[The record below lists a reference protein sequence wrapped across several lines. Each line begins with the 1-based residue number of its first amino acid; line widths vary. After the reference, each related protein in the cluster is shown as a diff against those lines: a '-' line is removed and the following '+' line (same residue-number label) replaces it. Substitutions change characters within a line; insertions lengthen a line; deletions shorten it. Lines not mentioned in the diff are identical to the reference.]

1 MFEDLFDRVT
11 FDDLF
16 ALDDEENTIL
26 WEKLLSATKRIRSDA
41 LRGENPYSDIFDE
54 IVSIRSDLTNIFL
67 GRTY

>member
-16 ALDDEENTIL
+16 ALDNEENTEL
-26 WEKLLSATKRIRSDA
+26 WAKLLRATERIKGDA
-41 LRGENPYSDIFDE
+41 LRGERPYDDIFDE
-54 IVSIRSDLTNIFL
+54 IVSIRTDLTNIFF